1 MSATPSQ
8 PEDSADERVSLLTR
22 CVEAGLPFVA
32 FGSILAGIL
41 ITAFS
46 AVPESLPGVALN
58 STALFHV
65 ERAGAVVVGLIILF
79 ALLGRTLKGEL
90 PTGFSASTGSVT
102 YTEKVKQS
110 ASASGTAAKALQAR
124 VNAQQKALNSQRE
137 DIDKLA
143 TVLNELMQ
151 ADQPRQM
158 PGDDT
163 NLS

>member
-1 MSATPSQ
+1 
-8 PEDSADERVSLLTR
+8 
-22 CVEAGLPFVA
+22 
-32 FGSILAGIL
+32 
-41 ITAFS
+41 
-46 AVPESLPGVALN
+46 VPKSLPGVALN

-110 ASASGTAAKALQAR
+110 ASASEIAATALQAR
-124 VNAQQKALNSQRE
+124 VNAQQEALASQRD

-143 TVLNELMQ
+143 Q
-151 ADQPRQM
+151 ALDGLVRAGRPLRASD
-158 PGDDT
+158 GDP
-163 NLS
+163 NVS